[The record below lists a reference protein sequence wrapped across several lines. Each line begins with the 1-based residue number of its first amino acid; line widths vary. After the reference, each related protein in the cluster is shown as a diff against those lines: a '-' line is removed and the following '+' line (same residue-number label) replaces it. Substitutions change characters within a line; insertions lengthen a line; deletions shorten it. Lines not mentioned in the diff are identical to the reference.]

1 MPICLKDETFSESD
15 LEMKLGQPPGEA
27 TRETWPHLFC
37 GLEDTE
43 QETEEK
49 NVQRQTGYM

>member
-27 TRETWPHLFC
+27 TLVKLGRICSE
-37 GLEDTE
+37 G
-43 QETEEK
+43 
-49 NVQRQTGYM
+49 